1 MLKEVVLATAEVT
14 DATFEAIA
22 VKSPLPV
29 LVDFWATWCSP
40 CKAVAPLLEE
50 MSRQYEGRVQFLKLN
65 TDDNPVTPTKYGI
78 RGLPTLLFL
87 KEGKE
92 VGRISGNV
100 PNIRAELKKHLAVV
114 GK

>member
-1 MLKEVVLATAEVT
+1 LATTEIT
-14 DATFEAIA
+14 DATFEETAL
-22 VKSPLPV
+22 KSPIPV
-29 LVDFWATWCSP
+29 LVDFWAHWCSP

-65 TDDNPVTPTKYGI
+65 TEDNLVTPTKYGI
-78 RGLPTLLFL
+78 SGLPTLLFL

-92 VGRISGNV
+92 VGRIRGNV
-100 PNIRAELKKHLAVV
+100 PNVRAELKKHLETVV

>member
-1 MLKEVVLATAEVT
+1 MATTEIT
-14 DATFEAIA
+14 DATFEEIA
-22 VKSPLPV
+22 LKSPLPV
-29 LVDFWATWCSP
+29 LVDFWATWCGP

-65 TDDNPVTPTKYGI
+65 TDENLVTPTRYGI

-87 KEGKE
+87 KDGKE

-100 PNIRAELKKHLAVV
+100 PNVRAELKKQLEAVA

>member
-1 MLKEVVLATAEVT
+1 LATTEIT
-14 DATFEAIA
+14 DATFEEIA
-22 VKSPLPV
+22 LKPPLPV
-29 LVDFWATWCSP
+29 LVDFWATWCGP
-40 CKAVAPLLEE
+40 CKAVAPLLDE

-65 TDDNPVTPTKYGI
+65 TDENLVTPTRYGI

-92 VGRISGNV
+92 VGRISGNI
-100 PNIRAELKKHLAVV
+100 PNIRAELKKQLEAVA

>member
-1 MLKEVVLATAEVT
+1 LAITQVT
-14 DATFEAIA
+14 DATFEETAL
-22 VKSPLPV
+22 KSPLPV
-29 LVDFWATWCSP
+29 LVDFWATWCGP

-65 TDDNPVTPTKYGI
+65 TDENLVTPTRYGI

-100 PNIRAELKKHLAVV
+100 PNVRAELKKQLEAVA

>member
-1 MLKEVVLATAEVT
+1 MAITQVT
-14 DATFEAIA
+14 DATFEETAL
-22 VKSPLPV
+22 KSPIPV
-29 LVDFWATWCSP
+29 LVDFWATWCGP

-65 TDDNPVTPTKYGI
+65 TDENLVTPTRYGI

-92 VGRISGNV
+92 VGRISGNI
-100 PNIRAELKKHLAVV
+100 PNIRTELKKQLEVV
-114 GK
+114 SRQVGE

>member
-1 MLKEVVLATAEVT
+1 LATTEIT
-14 DATFEAIA
+14 DATFEEIA
-22 VKSPLPV
+22 LKSPLPV
-29 LVDFWATWCSP
+29 LVDFWATWCGP
-40 CKAVAPLLEE
+40 CKAVAPLLDE

-65 TDDNPVTPTKYGI
+65 TDKNLVTPTRYGI

-87 KEGKE
+87 KDGKE

-100 PNIRAELKKHLAVV
+100 PNVRAELKKQLEAVA

>member
-1 MLKEVVLATAEVT
+1 LAITQVT
-14 DATFEAIA
+14 DATFEETAL
-22 VKSPLPV
+22 KSPIPV
-29 LVDFWATWCSP
+29 LVDFWATWCGP

-65 TDDNPVTPTKYGI
+65 TDENLVTPTRYGI

-100 PNIRAELKKHLAVV
+100 PNVRAELKKQLEAVA

>member
-1 MLKEVVLATAEVT
+1 MATTEIT
-14 DATFEAIA
+14 DATFEEIA
-22 VKSPLPV
+22 LKSPLPV
-29 LVDFWATWCSP
+29 LVDFWATWCGP
-40 CKAVAPLLEE
+40 CKAVAPLLDE

-65 TDDNPVTPTKYGI
+65 TDENLVTPTRYGI

-100 PNIRAELKKHLAVV
+100 PNVRAELKKQLEAVA

>member
-14 DATFEAIA
+14 DTTFEAIA
-22 VKSPLPV
+22 LKSPLPV
-29 LVDFWATWCSP
+29 LVDFWATWCGP

-50 MSRQYEGRVQFLKLN
+50 MSRHYEGRVQFLKLN
-65 TDDNPVTPTKYGI
+65 TDDNLVTPTKYGI

-92 VGRISGNV
+92 VGRITGNV
-100 PNIRAELKKHLAVV
+100 PNIRAELKNQLEVV
-114 GK
+114 SR